1 MFLKVLENIT
11 EIPAN
16 RDMLPH
22 YRSSTSKW
30 IFFISNIQ
38 DELWDSFSEILTLD
52 YTRELH
58 SQVIQNQSVQ
68 PNTSAPQATEEV
80 LTLKGFSYSYF
91 IFPALCFSY

>member
-22 YRSSTSKW
+22 YLSSTNKW
-30 IFFISNIQ
+30 IFIVSNIQ
-38 DELWDSFSEILTLD
+38 EELWDSFSEILTLD

-58 SQVIQNQSVQ
+58 FQVIQNQSVQ
-68 PNTSAPQATEEV
+68 PDTSAPQATEEV